1 MHNESIIK
9 KIRKCLALSKSA
21 NVHEAATALRQ
32 ARKLMECHAID
43 AAEIELADIGEDSVK
58 ARAVALS
65 VWEGA
70 LARLIADTFGCAT
83 LTSTGYTLTRRFTC
97 VKRRVFI
104 FIPDCPLGEIERAVP
119 FALSLSNHERP
130 FDRLRANGFGAN
142 GQSGFIGAG
151 ASATVAKYA
160 YDVLSRQCATARAKY
175 IKQQPRQRKASAK
188 TASGDAFS
196 IGWISGARKLVE
208 QFAAN
213 DHNRALIDRYMQQY
227 YPNLSEAKPKNT
239 GASPRINNSDLLHG
253 FDAGCSARLDRGI
266 DGVTQRTL
274 LPDQRDQGDAR

>member
-32 ARKLMECHAID
+32 ARKLMDLHAID
-43 AAEIELADIGEDSVK
+43 AAEIGLADIREDSVK
-58 ARAVALS
+58 ARSVALS

-70 LARLIADTFGCAT
+70 LAGLIANTFGCT
-83 LTSTGYTLTRRFTC
+83 HLTSTGYTLTRRFTY

-104 FIPDCPLGEIERAVP
+104 
-119 FALSLSNHERP
+119 
-130 FDRLRANGFGAN
+130 
-142 GQSGFIGAG
+142 FIGAG

-175 IKQQPRQRKASAK
+175 IRQQPRRRKASAK

-196 IGWISGARKLVE
+196 IGWVSGARKRVE
-208 QFAAN
+208 QFTAN
-213 DHNRALIDRYMQQY
+213 DHNKSLIDQYMQQY
-227 YPNLSEAKPKNT
+227 YPNLTEAKPRNT
-239 GASPRINNSDLLHG
+239 EGRPHINNSDVFQG
-253 FDAGCSARLDRGI
+253 FEAGCLARLDRGL
-266 DGVTQRTL
+266 DGAAQQTL
-274 LPDQRDQGDAR
+274 LSDQRDQEDA